1 MNTYFYKL
9 KFNTPIHFGM
19 TDLSSCSLTIFSDT
33 LFSAL
38 YIEALK
44 LDDAEMLY
52 GYVQSGNL
60 LVSDLMPYNGDTY
73 YIPKPI
79 MMIRSDKK
87 SDSSLKKQFKKL
99 SHIPID
105 DIEPFLE
112 AEYDPKTPLEKLSQI
127 SSSSLRQ
134 MVNILPEEDNKPYS
148 VGICSFREKCGLYF
162 ILQAD
167 SDAKTLMD
175 KLMKSLSY
183 AGLGGKRSAG
193 FGRFEYE
200 CVEKE
205 LPKPNSER
213 GVYMSLSVCLPK
225 DDELDGA
232 MENATFELIKRSGFV
247 ASESYSETPLRKRDL
262 FCFKGGSVFR
272 NRFEGDVFDVSS
284 GGAHPVYRY
293 ARPMWLS
300 L

>member
-9 KFNTPIHFGM
+9 KFNTPIHFGR
-19 TDLSSCSLTIFSDT
+19 TDLSSCSQTIYADT

-38 YIEALK
+38 YTEALK
-44 LDDAEMLY
+44 LDDTDALY
-52 GYVQSGNL
+52 GYVQDGRL
-60 LVSDLMPYNGDTY
+60 LISDLMPYNDDTY
-73 YIPKPI
+73 FIPKPI
-79 MMIRSDKK
+79 MRIHSDNKGN
-87 SDSSLKKQFKKL
+87 SSLKKQFKKL

-167 SDAKTLMD
+167 SDAKALMD
-175 KLMKSLSY
+175 KLIKSLSY

-200 CVEKE
+200 CVEKD
-205 LPKPNSER
+205 LPKPSSKR
-213 GVYMSLSVCLPK
+213 GFYMSLSVCLPK
-225 DDELDGA
+225 DGELESA
-232 MENATFELIKRSGFV
+232 MDKATFDLIKRSGFV

>member
-9 KFNTPIHFGM
+9 KFNAPIHFGM
-19 TDLSSCSLTIFSDT
+19 TDLSSCSQTIYADT

-44 LDDAEMLY
+44 LDDATMLY
-52 GYVQSGNL
+52 EYVQGGRL
-60 LVSDLMPYNGDTY
+60 LISDLMPYNSDTY
-73 YIPKPI
+73 FIPKPI
-79 MMIRSDKK
+79 MRIHSDNRG
-87 SDSSLKKQFKKL
+87 DSSLKKQFKKL

-105 DIEPFLE
+105 DIEAYLKADYMPVL
-112 AEYDPKTPLEKLSQI
+112 ALEKLSQI

-134 MVNILPEEDNKPYS
+134 MVNVLPDEDNKPYS

-200 CVEKE
+200 CIEKE
-205 LPKPNSER
+205 LPKPIDKR
-213 GVYMSLSVCLPK
+213 GVHMSLSFCLPK
-225 DDELDGA
+225 DSELDGA

-262 FCFKGGSVFR
+262 FCFKGGSVFI
-272 NRFEGDVFDVSS
+272 NRFEGDIFDVSS

>member
-1 MNTYFYKL
+1 MDTYFYKL
-9 KFNTPIHFGM
+9 KFNAPVHFGK
-19 TDLSSCSLTIFSDT
+19 TDVSGGEVTVFADT

-79 MMIRSDKK
+79 MVIRSDKK

-134 MVNILPEEDNKPYS
+134 MVNLLPEEDKKPYS
-148 VGICSFREKCGLYF
+148 VGICSFRENCGLYF
-162 ILQAD
+162 VLQAE
-167 SDAKTLMD
+167 SDAKALMD
-175 KLMKSLSY
+175 KLIKSLSY
-183 AGLGGKRSAG
+183 AGIGGKRSSG

-200 CVEKE
+200 CIEKE
-205 LPKPNSER
+205 LPKPIDKK
-213 GVYMSLSVCLPK
+213 GIHMSLSVCLPK
-225 DDELDGA
+225 DSELDGA
-232 MENATFELIKRSGFV
+232 MENATYDLIKRSGFV

-262 FCFKGGSVFR
+262 FCFKGGSVFK
-272 NRFEGDVFDVSS
+272 NKFEGDIFDVSS